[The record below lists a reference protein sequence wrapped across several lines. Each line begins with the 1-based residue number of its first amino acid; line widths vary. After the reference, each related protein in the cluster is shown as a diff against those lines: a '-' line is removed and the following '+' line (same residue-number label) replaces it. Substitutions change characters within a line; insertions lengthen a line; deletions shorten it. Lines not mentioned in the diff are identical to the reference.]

1 MKAAADQP
9 DQLKKIKPNKAAINR
24 LIARSEKILRGY
36 YRYVEGEER
45 VYLDSKKYIK
55 INFSSSG
62 QQEIVWVIERIE
74 KTEPLIAK
82 ALNELQHAIEEQNK
96 PKISTLIKELTTGTV
111 ASIIANYAS
120 AALKT
125 FLGI

>member
-1 MKAAADQP
+1 MLLAE
-9 DQLKKIKPNKAAINR
+9 IN
-24 LIARSEKILRGY
+24 ST
-36 YRYVEGEER
+36 
-45 VYLDSKKYIK
+45 
-55 INFSSSG
+55 
-62 QQEIVWVIERIE
+62 IERIE

>member
-1 MKAAADQP
+1 MQDYY
-9 DQLKKIKPNKAAINR
+9 NIN
-24 LIARSEKILRGY
+24 
-36 YRYVEGEER
+36 VEGSHFDHGSCV
-45 VYLDSKKYIK
+45 VYNDYGQAASDQVLLAE
-55 INFSSSG
+55 INST
-62 QQEIVWVIERIE
+62 IERIE